1 MKRIFEKFSNHPGFL
16 PGFALLM
23 LPFALFVNLGLMPLI
38 SDEPT
43 RAIVTLEMILSGN
56 YITPT
61 INGEFYYNK
70 PPLFNWILAGF
81 VQASGQLNEFIL
93 RLPTALSLIFM
104 GLIIYL
110 FSKKAIGKIN
120 AMLAGLMLITSA
132 RILFW
137 DSFQGLIDITY
148 SLVTFCSFAAL
159 YYFSQ
164 KKNWLAMFIVTY
176 VLAATGY
183 LMKGLPSIAFQGV
196 SLIAWLLYEKSFK
209 KLFTW
214 QHLAG
219 IATFVIITGSYYFAY
234 LQTNSLQDVFSTLFD
249 QSNRINDKE
258 GTILSWARHLMVFPF
273 AMSYEFAPWTLLLLL
288 LFDKGIRRATF
299 RDRFSVFCLLIFATN
314 IVIYWVSADMRP
326 RYLFMLFPLLF
337 LIGIKAYSM
346 AETTSPKIFRL
357 VNLLI
362 RVLAFAGAF
371 SLLIYAFWN
380 ETNQMAG
387 LWLIIP
393 VLFLVALS
401 AALLTIKIPR
411 QSLVLL
417 IIVLLSVRIG
427 FNAFNLPAR
436 YNSYPD
442 AAYREGG
449 IVAGQ
454 LSKGHG
460 IYILGDT
467 PFNHDA
473 SYYISRENRQIIT
486 RTWGISNNQACYITD
501 EINLAKF
508 ACKAAGFEVI
518 HEFTIKLKETRL
530 FLIKKPT

>member
-1 MKRIFEKFSNHPGFL
+1 MKRICESIGNHPGFL
-16 PGFALLM
+16 PVFALFM

-81 VQASGQLNEFIL
+81 IQTSGQMNEFIF
-93 RLPTALSLIFM
+93 RLPTVLSLIFM
-104 GLIIYL
+104 GLIIYI
-110 FSKKAIGKIN
+110 FSKKALGREN
-120 AMLAGLMLITSA
+120 AMLAGLMLITTA

-159 YYFSQ
+159 YYFAR
-164 KKNWLAMFIVTY
+164 KKNWLALFMVTY
-176 VLAATGY
+176 ALTATGY
-183 LMKGLPSIAFQGV
+183 LMKGLPSIAFQGI
-196 SLIAWLLYEKSFK
+196 SLTAWLLYEKSFK

-219 IATFVIITGSYYFAY
+219 IAIFLLITGSYYFAY

-249 QSNRINDKE
+249 QSNRFNDKE
-258 GTILSWARHLMVFPF
+258 GTFLSWARHLVVFPF
-273 AMSYEFAPWTLLLLL
+273 EMGYEFAPWTLLLLL
-288 LFDKGIRRATF
+288 LFDKDIRLATF
-299 RDRFSVFCLLIFATN
+299 RDKFSVFCLIIFASN

-337 LIGIKAYSM
+337 LTGIKVYSL
-346 AETTSPKIFRL
+346 AETIRPKIFRL
-357 VNLLI
+357 VNLFFQ
-362 RVLAFAGAF
+362 VLAFAGAF
-371 SLLIYAFWN
+371 SLLIYVFWN

-387 LWLIIP
+387 LWLIVPI
-393 VLFLVALS
+393 LFLTALT

-427 FNAFNLPAR
+427 FNALNLPAR
-436 YNSYPD
+436 YHSYPD
-442 AAYREGG
+442 KDYREGE
-449 IVAGQ
+449 IIAGQ
-454 LSKGHG
+454 LSEGHG
-460 IYILGDT
+460 IFILGDT

-473 SYYISRENRQIIT
+473 SFYISRESGQIIT
-486 RTWGISNNQACYITD
+486 RMWGISNNQACYITD

-508 ACKAAGFEVI
+508 ACKDAGFEVI

-530 FLIKKPT
+530 FLIKKPS